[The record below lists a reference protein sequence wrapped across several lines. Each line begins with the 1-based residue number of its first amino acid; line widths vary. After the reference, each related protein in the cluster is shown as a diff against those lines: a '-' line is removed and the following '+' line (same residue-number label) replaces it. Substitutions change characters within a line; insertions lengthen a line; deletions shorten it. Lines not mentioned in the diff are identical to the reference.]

1 MNDHVSRQGDVPSL
15 FCRVCKGSSLE
26 PLDTCYGFDRSS
38 ETWILSGCRQCGVVS
53 TTPFLS
59 VSELA
64 TYYHADYYGGEE
76 NDQKSEAKFHP
87 WLEWLVKLANGRRGL
102 TGLRYLER
110 SAIRHGLEPDRPL
123 RWNLL
128 DVGCGRG
135 AFLKS
140 LAQLGHRCTGT
151 DITPFSSLATSGVTF
166 LQGKLQDLQLPSESF
181 DGIWIW
187 HVLEHTTDP
196 AETVEEI
203 SRLLR
208 DDGIVAIAVP
218 HFDSWQRRLFGR
230 HWFHLDLP
238 RHQFHFS
245 RPALLRL
252 LSSHGIQP
260 FRVETMSW
268 DQNIYGWIQSL
279 QNVFFFRR
287 FPNGLYSLL
296 KRQGKGR
303 DTSNP
308 SVSLW
313 LACSWFV
320 LAGLTLLPAVI
331 ASLLEAMCGQGGTLI
346 VHGAKV
352 GSRAVSSEE

>member
-1 MNDHVSRQGDVPSL
+1 MISSIILFFIGLRCCGMNDHVSRQGDVPSL

-151 DITPFSSLATSGVTF
+151 DITPFSSLATSG
-166 LQGKLQDLQLPSESF
+166 LPFCKASCKTSSSPPNPSMGFGSGTCSSTRPTPPKPSKRFRDCCATMGLSPSPFPISIVGNEGSSV
-181 DGIWIW
+181 GIGS
-187 HVLEHTTDP
+187 
-196 AETVEEI
+196 I
-203 SRLLR
+203 SICR
-208 DDGIVAIAVP
+208 DTNFISAALPCSDC
-218 HFDSWQRRLFGR
+218 SRRMA
-230 HWFHLDLP
+230 
-238 RHQFHFS
+238 FS
-245 RPALLRL
+245 RFEWRP
-252 LSSHGIQP
+252 
-260 FRVETMSW
+260 
-268 DQNIYGWIQSL
+268 
-279 QNVFFFRR
+279 
-287 FPNGLYSLL
+287 
-296 KRQGKGR
+296 
-303 DTSNP
+303 
-308 SVSLW
+308 
-313 LACSWFV
+313 
-320 LAGLTLLPAVI
+320 
-331 ASLLEAMCGQGGTLI
+331 
-346 VHGAKV
+346 
-352 GSRAVSSEE
+352 